1 MTKKV
6 EKQLPGKL
14 LQEAGEEIMGMS
26 ASDLKALEDDAK
38 AYDAAL
44 QHANLRPLTFNL
56 KVAEDTYN
64 DETRIKK
71 SVNRHVHLITCCAA
85 PECTALT
92 ATQSC

>member
-1 MTKKV
+1 
-6 EKQLPGKL
+6 
-14 LQEAGEEIMGMS
+14 MGMS

-71 SVNRHVHLITCCAA
+71 SVNR
-85 PECTALT
+85 
-92 ATQSC
+92 

>member
-1 MTKKV
+1 
-6 EKQLPGKL
+6 
-14 LQEAGEEIMGMS
+14 MS

-71 SVNRHVHLITCCAA
+71 SVNRHVHLTTCPRMHCLD
-85 PECTALT
+85 CNSDLLT
-92 ATQSC
+92 HGHGCLVLV